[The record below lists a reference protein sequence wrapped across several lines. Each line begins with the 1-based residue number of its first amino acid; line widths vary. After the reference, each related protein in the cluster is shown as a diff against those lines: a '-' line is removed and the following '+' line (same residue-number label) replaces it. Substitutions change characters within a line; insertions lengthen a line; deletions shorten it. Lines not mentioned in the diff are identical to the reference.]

1 MAAGKEL
8 FRENLYNPRSAK
20 TARVRPFME
29 NLKDQ
34 LSRLVGAALRDATG
48 IADSDPNVITASRPE
63 FGDYQA
69 NGVMAAAGRSGRGPR
84 ELAEAVVGSLRDD
97 AGLIASAEVAG
108 PGFINLRLNDQAL
121 MERGN
126 GILGDPRMLIPPAG
140 KPRKIVVDHSSP
152 NLAKEMHVGHLRGT
166 VIGDCLSLVLERLG
180 HEVIRQNHVGDW
192 GTQFGMLI
200 AHMREIGEDS
210 DLLRTELEDLESFY
224 QAAKKKFDADP
235 AFADR
240 ARLSV
245 VKLQGGHPDY
255 LAAWRIF
262 IDESLRHCQDIYA
275 RLGVGLKLADL
286 DAESR
291 YNDDLEGIV
300 RQLEEQGLLRESQG
314 ARCVFLPRFKGKE
327 GEPLP
332 VIVQKS
338 DGGYLYST
346 TDLAAVKLRS
356 HDLAADRSLYVVDAR
371 QSLHFQ
377 QVFAV
382 ARAAG
387 MAANMSLEHIA
398 YGTIMGSD
406 GRPYRTRSGDA
417 VKLADLLDEAVSRAF
432 ELVSVKNPELDESER
447 RRIADTVGIAAVKY
461 ADLSKNRMSDYVFD
475 WSTMLSFEGNT
486 APYLLYACTRIKSV
500 LRKLPNESGAGK
512 IKTLVLAEERA
523 LLLKILQLP
532 EVVALV
538 ARECYPNLLCNY
550 LYELS
555 GAFMRF
561 YESCP
566 ILKAE
571 AETRD
576 SRLGLT
582 LLAEQA
588 LEQGLGLLGI
598 RTLERM

>member
-1 MAAGKEL
+1 M
-8 FRENLYNPRSAK
+8 LYNPRSAK
-20 TARVRPFME
+20 PPADLKME

-34 LSRLVGAALRDATG
+34 LSRLVGEALSEASG
-48 IADSDPNVITASRPE
+48 ISDSNPNVITASRPE

-69 NGVMAAAGRSGRGPR
+69 NGVMTAAGRSGLRPR
-84 ELAEAVVGSLRDD
+84 ELAQAVVAGMPDND
-97 AGLIASAEVAG
+97 GLIASTEIAG
-108 PGFINLRLNDQAL
+108 PGFINIRLNDQAL
-121 MERGN
+121 ISRGN
-126 GILGDPRMLIPPAG
+126 RILSDPDLLIPSAPQAQSV
-140 KPRKIVVDHSSP
+140 VVDYSSP

-166 VIGDCLSLVLERLG
+166 VIGECLARVLERLG
-180 HEVIRQNHVGDW
+180 HKVIRQNHVGDW

-200 AHMREIGEDS
+200 AYMREIGEDA
-210 DLLRTELEDLESFY
+210 DALRAELQDLEIFY
-224 QAAKKKFDADP
+224 RAAKDKFDAD
-235 AFADR
+235 AEFADR

-245 VKLQGGHPDY
+245 VKLQRGDPEY
-255 LAAWRIF
+255 RAAWQRF
-262 IDESLRHCQDIYA
+262 IDESLRHCQEVYD
-275 RLGVGLKLADL
+275 RLDVGLTLADL

-291 YNDDLEGIV
+291 YNDELEGIV
-300 RQLEEQGLLRESQG
+300 RELDEKELLQESDG
-314 ARCVFLPRFKGKE
+314 ARCVFLPEFKGKE

-346 TDLAAVKLRS
+346 TDLAAIKLRS
-356 HDLAADRSLYVVDAR
+356 FEFEVDRSLYVVDAR

-387 MAANMSLEHIA
+387 MATGDISLEHIA

-406 GRPYRTRSGDA
+406 GRPYKTRSGDT
-417 VKLADLLDEAVSRAF
+417 VKLTDLLDEAEARAF
-432 ELVSVKNPELDESER
+432 ELVSEKNPDLDEAER
-447 RRIADTVGIAAVKY
+447 RLIAGVVGMSAVKY

-500 LRKLPNESGAGK
+500 LRKQQEEPGSGELTGLS
-512 IKTLVLAEERA
+512 TAEERA
-523 LLLKILQLP
+523 LLLKIMQLP
-532 EVVALV
+532 EVVSLV
-538 ARECYPNLLCNY
+538 ARECYPNQLCNY

-555 GAFMRF
+555 GIFMRF
-561 YESCP
+561 YEACP

-571 AETRD
+571 PKIRN
-576 SRLGLT
+576 SRLALT

-598 RTLERM
+598 QTLERM